1 MHQLDNPLSK
11 THYGQIKG
19 VADMAIIYA
28 YLIIKGKKTL
38 ADVPAKLKD
47 QVKQCLVDL
56 DCPDLATE

>member
-1 MHQLDNPLSK
+1 MLKLLLYI
-11 THYGQIKG
+11 TLGRKG

-47 QVKQCLVDL
+47 QVKQCLIDL